1 MSATAPAS
9 MTPPLPPTVPPAT
22 SKPGSPLAG
31 FFIDLG
37 IAAIVL
43 FGLSLMAGLV
53 WGVYRGIMVGYAAAK
68 SGDTVGSAADLTA
81 QLGQP
86 GALAQILMA
95 LIATGG
101 AALLLYFWRR
111 RATPVEQA
119 ASRSAA
125 RRPGTWGWTVLVA
138 SGVVIGSNGIA
149 FLAKQAGIEPVP
161 TNLGLMEQALSRFP
175 LFLALFAVVLAPAY
189 EELLFRRVLF
199 GRLWQAGRPLLGML
213 LSSLAFALVHEIP
226 GTSANGPLEIAQ
238 LWLVYG
244 GMGAAFAWLYQ
255 KTGTLWAPIVA
266 HGLNNA
272 IALAALVFLGLH

>member
-53 WGVYRGIMVGYAAAK
+53 WGVYRGLMVGYAAAK

-111 RATPVEQA
+111 RGRLGNPR
-119 ASRSAA
+119 SRRDTAPRPA
-125 RRPGTWGWTVLVA
+125 RRSGSATAVPLRRCPG
-138 SGVVIGSNGIA
+138 
-149 FLAKQAGIEPVP
+149 
-161 TNLGLMEQALSRFP
+161 R
-175 LFLALFAVVLAPAY
+175 
-189 EELLFRRVLF
+189 
-199 GRLWQAGRPLLGML
+199 
-213 LSSLAFALVHEIP
+213 
-226 GTSANGPLEIAQ
+226 
-238 LWLVYG
+238 
-244 GMGAAFAWLYQ
+244 
-255 KTGTLWAPIVA
+255 
-266 HGLNNA
+266 
-272 IALAALVFLGLH
+272 